1 MVKISKV
8 GGIYTMDVR
17 PFSLDNNNS
26 ELQWVIARIRSR
38 GARQALPKPTPAAL
52 AAVVSHLRNEEPLT
66 AKELDESEREWTAI
80 EAEQK
85 AVEQANA
92 LKEGLL

>member
-1 MVKISKV
+1 M
-8 GGIYTMDVR
+8 TDVR
-17 PFSLDNNNS
+17 PFSPDNNNS

-38 GARQALPKPTPAAL
+38 GARQALPTPTPAAL
-52 AAVVSHLRNEEPLT
+52 AAVVAHLRDEKPLT
-66 AKELDESEREWTAI
+66 AKELDEREREWAAI

-92 LKEGLL
+92 RKEGLL

>member
-1 MVKISKV
+1 MNIQ
-8 GGIYTMDVR
+8 

-26 ELQWVIARIRSR
+26 ELQWIIARIRSR

-52 AAVVSHLRNEEPLT
+52 AAVVAHLHNEEPLT
-66 AKELDESEREWTAI
+66 AKELDEREREWTAI

-85 AVEQANA
+85 AAEQANA
-92 LKEGLL
+92 FKEGLL